1 VSLLTW
7 AGLAATTFAAALL
20 QAVGGFGF
28 AVVATPL
35 YLIFLAPLRAVQLV
49 ILISAALCLAVVP
62 GLRRSVAPGLL
73 ARLSIGSLAGLP
85 LGLMALSHSD
95 PILMR
100 VLAGTIVLGF
110 AALLMA
116 VRGRGQPS
124 PPRPMLALGRGR
136 DVAAGIVAG
145 VATALVGMAGPP
157 ILVYLLLAGAASQ
170 LIRATLLAFFAL
182 VYSATV
188 AANATTIGIPEQ
200 TWMTAITLLPCAF
213 GGGAI
218 GRRLGDRLDAQGFA
232 VLSIALLAAA
242 GLLTLAAA
250 AGLIGRPR

>member
-35 YLIFLAPLRAVQLV
+35 YLIFLTPLRAVQLV

-62 GLRRSVAPGLL
+62 GVRRSVAPGLL
-73 ARLSIGSLAGLP
+73 ARLSIGSVAGLP
-85 LGLMALSHSD
+85 LGLMALSRSD

-110 AALLMA
+110 AVLLMA
-116 VRGRGQPS
+116 ARGRGQPS

-136 DVAAGIVAG
+136 DVAAGIIAG

-157 ILVYLLLAGAASQ
+157 VLVYLLLAGAASQ

-188 AANATTIGIPEQ
+188 AANAATIGIPEQ
-200 TWMTAITLLPCAF
+200 TWMAAVTLLPCAF

-218 GRRLGDRLDAQGFA
+218 GRRLGDRLNAQGFA
-232 VLSIALLAAA
+232 MLSIALLAAA
-242 GLLTLAAA
+242 GVMTLAAA